1 MTIYF
6 TFLTF
11 KCSMALETVL
21 EKLQLSQ
28 EKNIL
33 IQGLPSSVEKQFA
46 KVSFCKSVTPLL
58 RNRKIDFALVFA
70 VSRKQ
75 LTDIV
80 TDVAPAMQEEG
91 KFWVA
96 YPKPAAKIASDLCR
110 DENWDMVCNHG
121 YEPECVVTLDTCW
134 IAMKFKKAQLQPVV
148 KVASRKVTR
157 VAVEA

>member
-1 MTIYF
+1 
-6 TFLTF
+6 
-11 KCSMALETVL
+11 MALETVL
-21 EKLQLSQ
+21 EKLQLAE
-28 EKNIL
+28 EKNLL
-33 IQGLPSSVEKQFA
+33 IQGLPSSIEKQFA

-80 TDVAPAMQEEG
+80 SDVAPAMQSSG

-134 IAMKFKKAQLQPVV
+134 IAMKFKKAALQPAV
-148 KVASRKVTR
+148 KISGSKARANV
-157 VAVEA
+157 VEA